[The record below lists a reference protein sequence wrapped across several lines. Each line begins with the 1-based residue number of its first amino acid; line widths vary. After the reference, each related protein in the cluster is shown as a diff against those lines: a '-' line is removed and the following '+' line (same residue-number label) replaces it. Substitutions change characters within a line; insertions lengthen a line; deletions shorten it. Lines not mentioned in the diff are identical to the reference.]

1 MYVCRFLLL
10 SNPFGQSGC
19 SVQSWAWPLS
29 SELVPSPRRVI
40 GELGMQPASLKH
52 ITSDV
57 SRGGK
62 EGLLESREDFGS

>member
-1 MYVCRFLLL
+1 MYVGFLFL

-19 SVQSWAWPLS
+19 SIQSWVRPLS
-29 SELVPSPRRVI
+29 SEPVPSPRRVI
-40 GELGMQPASLKH
+40 GELGIQPVSLKH
-52 ITSDV
+52 ITSDI